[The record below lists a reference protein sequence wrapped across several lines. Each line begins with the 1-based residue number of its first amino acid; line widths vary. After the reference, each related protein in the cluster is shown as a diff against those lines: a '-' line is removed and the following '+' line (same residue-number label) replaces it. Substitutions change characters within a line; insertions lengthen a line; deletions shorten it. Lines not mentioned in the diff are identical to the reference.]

1 MAVTEIAQVD
11 YNKLGRGYFHLLAA
25 GLRLEGDGLG
35 SHSFQQLTLEEDSE
49 GEQAGFGETSLF

>member
-11 YNKLGRGYFHLLAA
+11 YNKPGRGYFHLLAA

-35 SHSFQQLTLEEDSE
+35 SHSFQQLTLE
-49 GEQAGFGETSLF
+49 QAGFGETSPF

>member
-1 MAVTEIAQVD
+1 MDAQVD
-11 YNKLGRGYFHLLAA
+11 YNKPGRGYFHLLAA

-49 GEQAGFGETSLF
+49 GEQAGFGETSPL